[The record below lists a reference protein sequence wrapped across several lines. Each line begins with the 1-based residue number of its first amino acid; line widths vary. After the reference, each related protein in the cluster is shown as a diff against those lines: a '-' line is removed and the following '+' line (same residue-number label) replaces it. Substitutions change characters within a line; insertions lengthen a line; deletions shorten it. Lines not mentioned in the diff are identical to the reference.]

1 MVLVPVPKRPA
12 SPLPVTLSA
21 YPAGRL
27 TSTKRLKK
35 EKVVLREEMRR
46 RRQDIPAEERER
58 LASRIEDA
66 LFALPEVAAA
76 GTILL
81 FYSFGTEVA
90 TAGMAERVLKE
101 GKRLLL
107 PYLENQVMGAAEVRP
122 GDQLMPT
129 GYGPKEPVRRIA
141 VNPEDVDVVVAPG
154 LAYDRRGHRLGY
166 GAGYYDLYLSR
177 LNSRAARIGVA
188 YSVQVVDRVP
198 VGPKDAAVDLLVTD
212 RGSFDCRA
220 VQ

>member
-1 MVLVPVPKRPA
+1 
-12 SPLPVTLSA
+12 
-21 YPAGRL
+21 
-27 TSTKRLKK
+27 
-35 EKVVLREEMRR
+35 MRR
-46 RRQDIPAEERER
+46 RRQAVPAAERER
-58 LASRIEDA
+58 LAGRVEET

-81 FYSFGTEVA
+81 FYSFGSEVA
-90 TAGMAERVLKE
+90 TAGMAERVLAE

-107 PYLENQVMGAAEVRP
+107 PYLEDQVMEAAEVRP
-122 GDQLMPT
+122 GDRLVPT
-129 GYGPKEPVRRIA
+129 SYGPKEPARRIS
-141 VNPEDVDVVVAPG
+141 VKPEDVDAVVTPG

-177 LNSRAARIGVA
+177 LDPRAVRIGVA
-188 YSVQVVDRVP
+188 FSIQLVDRIP
-198 VGPKDAAVDLLVTD
+198 VGPKDVAVDLLVTD